1 MLKKSLMIVAL
12 LMAVNTAASAQANLT
27 ELVRSDM
34 RTQAQTIMTAAMQ
47 LSNDDAEKF
56 WPVYREYELER
67 SKWGDQR
74 LAFIKSYAEQYESIT
89 DEAAKQ
95 LADQWFK
102 LHENRLKLWKDYYK
116 KFEKEISSSVA
127 ARFIQVENQLNM
139 VLDIQIAQELPL
151 IFKPEM

>member
-12 LMAVNTAASAQANLT
+12 LMAVNTAASAQANLM

-47 LSNDDAEKF
+47 LSNDDAEKV

-74 LAFIKSYAEQYESIT
+74 LAFIKSYAEQFESMT

-95 LADQWFK
+95 LVDQWFK
-102 LHENRLKLWKDYYK
+102 LHENRLKLWKNYYK

-139 VLDIQIAQELPL
+139 ILDIQIAQELPL

>member
-12 LMAVNTAASAQANLT
+12 LMAVNTAASAQANLM

-56 WPVYREYELER
+56 WPLYREYELER
-67 SKWGDQR
+67 SQWGDQR

-139 VLDIQIAQELPL
+139 ILDIQIAQELPL

>member
-102 LHENRLKLWKDYYK
+102 LQENRLKLWKNYYK

-139 VLDIQIAQELPL
+139 ILDIQIHAELPL

>member
-12 LMAVNTAASAQANLT
+12 LMAVNTAASAQANLM

-95 LADQWFK
+95 LADEWFK
-102 LHENRLKLWKDYYK
+102 LHENRLKLWKNYYK

-139 VLDIQIAQELPL
+139 ILDIQIAQELPL

>member
-1 MLKKSLMIVAL
+1 MLKKSLMLVAL
-12 LMAVNTAASAQANLT
+12 LMAVATAARAQANLM
-27 ELVRSDM
+27 ELVRSDI
-34 RTQAQTIMTAAMQ
+34 RAEAQTIMTATMQ

-74 LAFIKSYAEQYESIT
+74 LAMIKSYAEQYESMT
-89 DEAAKQ
+89 DETARQ

-102 LHENRLKLWKDYYK
+102 LQDNRLKLWKDFYK
-116 KFEKEISSSVA
+116 KIEMEVSASVA
-127 ARFIQVENQLNM
+127 ARFIQIENQLNM
-139 VLDIQIAQELPL
+139 ILDIQIAQELPL